1 MKKAIIATVL
11 SGVISSPVFAA
22 SSSDLADANLIFNM
36 DNNQTAELSALSAE
50 EMKSTEG
57 AVIPLFLAPIAFGG
71 AISSWTYHGL
81 SYLRTGSLGSSSGA
95 AIAAGTGA
103 LGGAYTGTMLGS
115 AGIPTSIFA
124 RSAWTGGNQWANAT
138 IRTNGYFIG
147 QSWLG
152 VYNRR

>member
-1 MKKAIIATVL
+1 MKKAILATVF
-11 SGVISSPVFAA
+11 SSVISAPAFAA
-22 SSSDLADANLIFNM
+22 NGNDLADANLVFNM
-36 DNNQTAELSALSAE
+36 DNSQIAELAVLSEE

-57 AVIPLFLAPIAFGG
+57 ALIPLFLAPIAFGG
-71 AISSWTYHGL
+71 AISAWTYHGL